1 MRFAAVVAA
10 LAASGALAPSAPA
23 QNPRVRIV
31 EPPATAMRL
40 LGEPRAVI
48 GVTTS
53 GSASSRDTLGVF
65 VNEVRS
71 GSPADK
77 AGIEEGNRI
86 ASINGV
92 NLRLSSADVDD
103 PEMASVMTRRLTRE
117 LDKLKPGE
125 DVDLRVYAGGQFKN
139 VKIKT
144 VSSEDLYQAAVRRS
158 ADERA
163 TLGLRIGTTGSSR
176 DTLGVFVM
184 GVVDNGPAA
193 KAGIEEGSRIASIN
207 GVDVRG
213 RRSGDEDEMAMRSSG
228 VSRLEREIA
237 RLKPGDDAT
246 LRVYYNGQYR
256 NVAVKAAR
264 ASDLPRRGAR
274 ITIMGDDNMML
285 PLMPSMPAMAPMPPV
300 APRVEIDGMRIDDQV
315 RRALES
321 ARIAA
326 GGALVGAGRALRG
339 FETRVVW

>member
-1 MRFAAVVAA
+1 MAATGV
-10 LAASGALAPSAPA
+10 LAPLAPA
-23 QNPRVRIV
+23 QNPRVRVV
-31 EPPATAMRL
+31 EPPLAAARFFGT
-40 LGEPRAVI
+40 PRAVI

-65 VNEVRS
+65 VSEVQS
-71 GSPADK
+71 GSPAEK

-117 LDKLKPGE
+117 LDKLRPGDE
-125 DVDLRVYAGGQFKN
+125 VDLRVYAGGHFKD
-139 VKIKT
+139 VKVKT
-144 VSSEDLYQAAVRRS
+144 MAPDDLYRSPERRS

-213 RRSGDEDEMAMRSSG
+213 RSDDGEDMIRSTG
-228 VSRLEREIA
+228 VSRLEREISK
-237 RLKPGDDAT
+237 LKPGDDAT
-246 LRVYYNGQYR
+246 LRVYYNNQYR
-256 NVAVKAAR
+256 NVTVKSAR
-264 ASDLPRRGAR
+264 LSELPRRGR
-274 ITIMGDDNMML
+274 TITIMGDDNML
-285 PLMPSMPAMAPMPPV
+285 VPPMPPM
-300 APRVEIDGMRIDDQV
+300 AARIDIDGPRFGEDV

-321 ARIAA
+321 ARIATN
-326 GGALVGAGRALRG
+326 GALAGFGRAFGRFG
-339 FETRVVW
+339 NRVSW

>member
-1 MRFAAVVAA
+1 MRIAAVVTA
-10 LAASGALAPSAPA
+10 LAATGILAPSAPA
-23 QNPRVRIV
+23 QNPRVRIA
-31 EPPATAMRL
+31 EPPITAIRL
-40 LGEPRAVI
+40 LGAPKAVI

-53 GSASSRDTLGVF
+53 SSASSRDTLGVF
-65 VNEVRS
+65 IAEVQP
-71 GSPADK
+71 GSPAEK

-117 LDKLKPGE
+117 LDKLEPGD
-125 DVDLRVYAGGQFKN
+125 DVELRVYAGGQFKTMK
-139 VKIKT
+139 VKT
-144 VSSEDLYQAAVRRS
+144 VSPDALYQTAARRS

-213 RRSGDEDEMAMRSSG
+213 RRSGDDDAMMVRSSG

-237 RLKPGDDAT
+237 RLKPGDNAT

-256 NVAVKAAR
+256 NVSVKSAR
-264 ASDLPRRGAR
+264 VSDLPRRGAR
-274 ITIMGDDNMML
+274 ITIMGDDDMML
-285 PLMPSMPAMAPMPPV
+285 PSMAPMPPM
-300 APRVEIDGMRIDDQV
+300 APMPRVEIDGARINERVNDQV

-326 GGALVGAGRALRG
+326 NGALVGAGRAFRTFG
-339 FETRVVW
+339 NRVVW

>member
-1 MRFAAVVAA
+1 MRFEAVVAA
-10 LAASGALAPSAPA
+10 LAATAALAPWAPA
-23 QNPRVRIV
+23 QNPRVRV
-31 EPPATAMRL
+31 FEPPVTAVRFF
-40 LGEPRAVI
+40 GAPRAVI

-53 GSASSRDTLGVF
+53 GSASGRDTLGVF
-65 VNEVRS
+65 VSEVQS
-71 GSPADK
+71 GSPAEK

-92 NLRLSSADVDD
+92 SLRLSAADIDD

-117 LDKLKPGE
+117 LDKLKPGDE
-125 DVDLRVYAGGQFKN
+125 VDLRVYAGGQFKN
-139 VKIKT
+139 VKVKT
-144 VSSEDLYQAAVRRS
+144 VAPEELYQTAERRS

-163 TLGLRIGTTGSSR
+163 TLGLRIGSTGSAR
-176 DTLGVFVM
+176 DSLGVFVM

-213 RRSGDEDEMAMRSSG
+213 RRSDDELNTFRSSG
-228 VSRLEREIA
+228 VSRLEREISK
-237 RLKPGDDAT
+237 LKPGDDAT

-256 NVAVKAAR
+256 NVTVKSTR
-264 ASDLPRRGAR
+264 LSDLPRRGST

-285 PLMPSMPAMAPMPPV
+285 PSMPPMP
-300 APRVEIDGMRIDDQV
+300 ARVEIDGPRIGEEV

-321 ARIAA
+321 ARVATS
-326 GGALVGAGRALRG
+326 GALVGAGRALGRFG
-339 FETRVVW
+339 NRVVW

>member
-1 MRFAAVVAA
+1 MRFGAVVAA
-10 LAASGALAPSAPA
+10 LAATGALAPAAQA
-23 QNPRVRIV
+23 QNPRVRAAA
-31 EPPATAMRL
+31 PATTPFRL
-40 LGEPRAVI
+40 FGAPRAVI

-65 VNEVRS
+65 VSEVQP
-71 GSPADK
+71 GSPAEK

-92 NLRLSSADVDD
+92 SLRLSSADIED

-117 LDKLKPGE
+117 LDKLKPGD
-125 DVDLRVYAGGQFKN
+125 DVDLRVYSDGHFKD
-139 VKIKT
+139 VKVKT
-144 VSSEDLYQAAVRRS
+144 MSPDDLYQTAERRNS
-158 ADERA
+158 DERA
-163 TLGLRIGTTGSSR
+163 TLGLRIGTTGSAR

-207 GVDVRG
+207 GVDVRS
-213 RRSGDEDEMAMRSSG
+213 RRSGDDEDVVRSTG
-228 VSRLEREIA
+228 VSRLEREIS

-256 NVAVKAAR
+256 NITVKSVR
-264 ASDLPRRGAR
+264 MSDLPRRGST
-274 ITIMGDDNMML
+274 ITIMGDDNMF
-285 PLMPSMPAMAPMPPV
+285 MPMPMPMPA
-300 APRVEIDGMRIDDQV
+300 RVEIDGPRISEEV

-321 ARIAA
+321 ARVATR
-326 GGALVGAGRALRG
+326 GALVGAGRALGG
-339 FETRVVW
+339 FGNRVVW

>member
-1 MRFAAVVAA
+1 MAATGV
-10 LAASGALAPSAPA
+10 LAPSAPA
-23 QNPRVRIV
+23 QNPRVRV
-31 EPPATAMRL
+31 FEPPMTAIRL
-40 LGEPRAVI
+40 VGAPKAVI

-65 VNEVRS
+65 VTEVQS
-71 GSPADK
+71 GSPAEK

-103 PEMASVMTRRLTRE
+103 PEMASIMTRRLTRK
-117 LDKLKPGE
+117 LDELKPGD
-125 DVDLRVYAGGQFKN
+125 DVELRVYAGGQFKN
-139 VKIKT
+139 VKVKT
-144 VSSEDLYQAAVRRS
+144 VAPDDLYRSAARRS

-213 RRSGDEDEMAMRSSG
+213 HRSADDDELMVRSSG
-228 VSRLEREIA
+228 VSRLEREIG

-246 LRVYYNGQYR
+246 LRVLYNGQYR
-256 NVAVKAAR
+256 NVTVKAGR
-264 ASDLPRRGAR
+264 VSDLPRRGGR
-274 ITIMGDDNMML
+274 ITIMGDDDMMV
-285 PLMPSMPAMAPMPPV
+285 PAMPPMPPMP
-300 APRVEIDGMRIDDQV
+300 ARVEIDGARINDQV

-326 GGALVGAGRALRG
+326 SGALIGAGRAFRTFG
-339 FETRVVW
+339 NRVVW